1 MKKIT
6 YIIELANG
14 KLSLEGYE
22 YIVSLVKY
30 YINKYN
36 WPKIILD
43 ENVSTEDSWTED
55 EIISIT
61 HQLLLFV
68 LEKGKLKNYQKI
80 PENYIEYYFK
90 TVIVSYVAN
99 KIKEQQN
106 KIGISFD
113 DTKRVAIEIL
123 KELYFHK
130 EINGEIYWNK
140 ENTFSNPVLNNET
153 IKEIVETLPRIPIT
167 EKTKHYKPRVKTALN
182 DLFNLINRPI
192 KQGVVF
198 NQIFS
203 LFDQS
208 SFSINTGE
216 ENTSE
221 IRENAIRKAISQI
234 LAKIDKKEIP
244 IYLDYYFSTTQNSL
258 NTIATKYKLPKSTVH
273 HRVTQFT
280 KIISDN
286 FIPEN
291 EEEGVWFLEKLHE
304 SLDESQ

>member
-43 ENVSTEDSWTED
+43 EKVSTEDSWTED

-106 KIGISFD
+106 KIGLSFD

-130 EINGEIYWNK
+130 EINGEIYYYFTPQK
-140 ENTFSNPVLNNET
+140 IIHDVP
-153 IKEIVETLPRIPIT
+153 IIT
-167 EKTKHYKPRVKTALN
+167 EDKGTILRHVRVLKN
-182 DLFNLINRPI
+182 
-192 KQGVVF
+192 K
-198 NQIFS
+198 
-203 LFDQS
+203 
-208 SFSINTGE
+208 
-216 ENTSE
+216 
-221 IRENAIRKAISQI
+221 
-234 LAKIDKKEIP
+234 
-244 IYLDYYFSTTQNSL
+244 
-258 NTIATKYKLPKSTVH
+258 
-273 HRVTQFT
+273 
-280 KIISDN
+280 
-286 FIPEN
+286 
-291 EEEGVWFLEKLHE
+291 
-304 SLDESQ
+304 

>member
-1 MKKIT
+1 MKKAK
-6 YIIELANG
+6 YIIELAKG
-14 KLSLEGYE
+14 KLSLDGYE
-22 YIVSLVKY
+22 YLASLMKY

-43 ENVSTEDSWTED
+43 EKVNTKEFWTDD
-55 EIISIT
+55 EILSIT

-106 KIGISFD
+106 KIGLSFD
-113 DTKRVAIEIL
+113 DTKRVALEIL
-123 KELYFHK
+123 NELYFYRK
-130 EINGEIYWNK
+130 INDEIFWNK
-140 ENTFSNPVLNNET
+140 ENTFSNPVINNET
-153 IKEIVETLPRIPIT
+153 IKEIVDILPRIPIT
-167 EKTKHYKPRVKTALN
+167 EKTKHYKPRVKTALH

-192 KQGVVF
+192 KQCVVF

-208 SFSINTGE
+208 SFSINIDE

-221 IRENAIRKAISQI
+221 IREDAIRKAIRQI
-234 LAKIDKKEIP
+234 FTNIDRKDIP
-244 IYLDYYFSTTQNSL
+244 IYLDYFFSITQNSL
-258 NTIATKYKLPKSTVH
+258 NSIAAKYKLPKSTVH
-273 HRVTQFT
+273 HRVTHFT

-286 FIPEN
+286 FVPAN
-291 EEEGVWFLEKLHE
+291 EQEGVWFLEKLHE
-304 SLDESQ
+304 YLDESK

>member
-1 MKKIT
+1 MKKTT
-6 YIIELANG
+6 YIIELAKG

-43 ENVSTEDSWTED
+43 EKVSTEDSWTED

-106 KIGISFD
+106 KIGLSFD

-167 EKTKHYKPRVKTALN
+167 EKTKHYKPRVKTALH
-182 DLFNLINRPI
+182 DLFILINRPI
-192 KQGVVF
+192 KQSVVF

-208 SFSINTGE
+208 SFSINTNE

-221 IRENAIRKAISQI
+221 IREEAIRKAISQI
-234 LAKIDKKEIP
+234 LANIDRKEIP

-258 NTIATKYKLPKSTVH
+258 NLIATKYKLPKSTVH
-273 HRVTQFT
+273 YRVTQFT

-304 SLDESQ
+304 SLDESK

>member
-1 MKKIT
+1 MKIAT
-6 YIIELANG
+6 YIIELAKG
-14 KLSLEGYE
+14 KLSFEGYE

-43 ENVSTEDSWTED
+43 EKVSTDESWTED

-80 PENYIEYYFK
+80 PDNYIEYYFK
-90 TVIVSYVAN
+90 TIIVSYVAN

-106 KIGISFD
+106 KIGLSFD
-113 DTKRVAIEIL
+113 DTKRVALEIL
-123 KELYFHK
+123 NELYFFK
-130 EINGEIYWNK
+130 EINGEFFWNK
-140 ENTFSNPVLNNET
+140 ENNFNNPVINNET
-153 IKEIVETLPRIPIT
+153 IKELVETLPRIPIT
-167 EKTKHYKPRVKTALN
+167 EKTKHYKPRVKTAIH

-192 KQGVVF
+192 KQVVVF

-208 SFSINTGE
+208 SFLMNTDEGK
-216 ENTSE
+216 TSE
-221 IRENAIRKAISQI
+221 IREDVIRKAISQI
-234 LAKIDKKEIP
+234 LATIDRKEIP
-244 IYLDYYFSTTQNSL
+244 IYLDYFFSTNQNSL
-258 NTIATKYKLPKSTVH
+258 KMIATKYMMPKSTVH
-273 HRVTQFT
+273 NRVTQFT

-286 FIPEN
+286 FMPEN
-291 EEEGVWFLEKLHE
+291 EEEGVLFLEKLHE
-304 SLDESQ
+304 SLDESK

>member
-1 MKKIT
+1 MKNVI
-6 YIIELANG
+6 YIIELAKG

-22 YIVSLVKY
+22 YIVSSVKY
-30 YINKYN
+30 YIYKYN

-43 ENVSTEDSWTED
+43 EKVSTDESWTED

-90 TVIVSYVAN
+90 TIIVSYVAN

-106 KIGISFD
+106 KIGLSFD
-113 DTKRVAIEIL
+113 DTKRVALEIL
-123 KELYFHK
+123 NEFYFFK
-130 EINGEIYWNK
+130 EINDEIFWNK
-140 ENTFSNPVLNNET
+140 ENNFKNQVIDNET

-167 EKTKHYKPRVKTALN
+167 EKTKHYKPRVKTALH
-182 DLFNLINRPI
+182 DLFNLISRPI

-208 SFSINTGE
+208 SFSINTDE

-221 IRENAIRKAISQI
+221 IREDAIRKAISLI
-234 LAKIDKKEIP
+234 LANIDRKEIP

-258 NTIATKYKLPKSTVH
+258 NLIATKYKMPKSTVH

-286 FIPEN
+286 FMPEN
-291 EEEGVWFLEKLHE
+291 EKEGVWFLEKLHE
-304 SLDESQ
+304 SLDESK